1 MDKMD
6 KFIIYIMQQR
16 IEMTDE
22 LTYLRKKV
30 EIMENM
36 MKLKT
41 EIMTSQ
47 PELITAPEEQQ
58 PPLTQAPKKKG
69 GRPVGWR
76 KNKPT
81 PSPPA

>member
-1 MDKMD
+1 
-6 KFIIYIMQQR
+6 MQQR

-47 PELITAPEEQQ
+47 TELITAPEEQQ

-81 PSPPA
+81 PSPPV